1 MKKTTLNKR
10 SMFGSVHTVLTAN
23 QAIWNGVPAFVSAVS
38 LFENNLTVLDTKFS
52 EQSTAMTGVT
62 KEKQELLNRLSE
74 EMILVHNALYLL
86 GKETNSIILQERNRI
101 SKSDLVRMTNGKA
114 KVHGNDLKNDLQV
127 YGSELE
133 VYGITAVFISQL
145 IAKIDTLPELIE
157 SSRIALLRR
166 KGATRVIEE
175 LESKLT
181 EILRDQIDRMMLIF
195 KTDHPAFVLD
205 YQNARTRVGNG
216 SRERDDGSISAA

>member
-1 MKKTTLNKR
+1 M
-10 SMFGSVHTVLTAN
+10 AN
-23 QAIWNGVPAFVSAVS
+23 QAVWTNVPAFVSAVN
-38 LFENNLTVLDTKFS
+38 LFENNLAVLDTKFS

-62 KEKQELLNRLSE
+62 KEKQELLSRLSE
-74 EMILVHNALYLL
+74 EMMLVHNALYLH

-114 KVHGNDLKNDLQV
+114 KVHGNDLKNDLQA

-133 VYGITAVFISQL
+133 VYGIKAVFISQL

-166 KGATRVIEE
+166 KGATRIIEE

-195 KTDHPAFVLD
+195 KIDHPAFVLD